1 MLVSYR
7 LGASGAEV
15 EQIQQR
21 LQALGLYRGPI
32 DGRYGGGTEAAVRAF
47 QRLGGLGVDGAVAGA
62 TWKALFGSAIPAP
75 SLFLKPLDFRCL
87 ALTGTFETDSGFP
100 DCFAGLSGNF
110 DGQGISFGAC
120 QWNFGQE
127 SLQPLLKDMIKRH
140 PGIIG
145 AIFGGHLA
153 KLVAALAA
161 DKRRML
167 EFADSIQHPVKHTL
181 LEPWRG
187 MFKSLGRSD
196 EFQAIEL
203 EYAGALYQAALGLCT
218 EYGLWSQRG
227 QALMFDIKVQNGGIS
242 EKSRARIRA
251 DFTGLPANLPGERM
265 ELERM
270 KIIANRRAEA
280 AKPRWVEDV
289 RARKLC
295 IANGAG
301 EVHGI
306 PYDLEAQ
313 FDIALR

>member
-1 MLVSYR
+1 MINR
-7 LGASGAEV
+7 LGASGCDV

-21 LQALGLYRGPI
+21 LQVLGLYRGPI

-47 QRLGGLGVDGAVAGA
+47 QEHGGLGVDGAVGGI
-62 TWKALFGSAIPAP
+62 TWRALFGTEIPVP
-75 SLFLKPLDFRCL
+75 SLLLKPLDFRCL
-87 ALTGTFETDSGFP
+87 ALTGAFETDTGFP

-110 DGQGISFGAC
+110 DGQGISFGVC
-120 QWNFGQE
+120 QWNFGQG
-127 SLQPLLKDMIKRH
+127 SLQPLLKGMIKRH
-140 PGIIG
+140 PGVAG
-145 AIFGGHLA
+145 AVFGEHLA

-161 DKRRML
+161 DKRGVMN
-167 EFADSIQHPVKHTL
+167 FAAGLQHPVKHTL

-187 MFKSLGRSD
+187 MFKSLGRTA

-227 QALMFDIKVQNGGIS
+227 QALMFDIMVQNGGIS
-242 EKSRARIRA
+242 HKTRARILA
-251 DFTGLPANLPGERM
+251 NFTGLSANLPGERM
-265 ELERM
+265 ELERV

-295 IANGAG
+295 IASGAG

-306 PYDLEAQ
+306 PYDLEVQ
-313 FDIALR
+313 FGIALR